1 MVMTVVAARINR
13 VSARLSVIVSDYL
26 IGYLL
31 SGDGRRPLCHQT
43 LLALKIYRLIGRPQ
57 CYVTPVYCVERGK

>member
-1 MVMTVVAARINR
+1 MVRVVVAARINR
-13 VSARLSVIVSDYL
+13 VSARLSVIVSDYF

-43 LLALKIYRLIGRPQ
+43 LLGAARRLLGH
-57 CYVTPVYCVERGK
+57 YGNWYGL